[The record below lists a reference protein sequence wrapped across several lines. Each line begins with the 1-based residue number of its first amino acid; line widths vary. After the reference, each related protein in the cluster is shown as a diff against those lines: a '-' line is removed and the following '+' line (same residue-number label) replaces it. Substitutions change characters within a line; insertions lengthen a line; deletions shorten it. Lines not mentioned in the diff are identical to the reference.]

1 MSALCSEDRMDTA
14 AQWLCPQ
21 EIELDLDV
29 PNRWEALRAVSAM
42 VERSHSAPAAPVFR
56 ALWRRE
62 QAGSTGMGNAFAIPH
77 ARITGISEPV
87 TVYVRMKTP
96 LAFAAPDG
104 KRVSDLFVILV
115 PADGANACA
124 LAHSGAGGG
133 SVFRPEISARRLA
146 RRPTRRT
153 SGGHSCSGLTHGNVS
168 RR

>member
-1 MSALCSEDRMDTA
+1 MDTA

-29 PNRWEALRAVSAM
+29 PNRWEALRAVSEI

-115 PADGANACA
+115 PADGANAWHLQILA
-124 LAHSGAGGG
+124 LVAELFSDRR
-133 SVFRPEISARRLA
+133 FRGRLRSASDAQDVRRAFVQWIDA
-146 RRPTRRT
+146 R
-153 SGGHSCSGLTHGNVS
+153 
-168 RR
+168 

>member
-1 MSALCSEDRMDTA
+1 MSALCSEHDTDTA
-14 AQWLCPQ
+14 TQWLCPQ
-21 EIELDLDV
+21 DIELDLDV

-42 VERSHSAPAAPVFR
+42 VERSHSARAAPVFR

-115 PADGANACA
+115 PADGANAAHLHILA
-124 LAHSGAGGG
+124 LVAEAFSDRD
-133 SVFRPEISARRLA
+133 FRARLV